1 MSRPPAK
8 FRTGGVSLRRRVTIA
23 FLAVGALVAATLGF
37 TAWTFSS
44 MLDARHRLIDRLD
57 PAVLAGR
64 DVSSALLTQESG
76 VRGFALA
83 ADEPFLEPYNR
94 GRAEE
99 IGASQRLRRLLGGD
113 PRLQSALAD
122 TLRRAAE
129 WRQTSAEPIIEAV
142 RQGGAKAATPALL
155 GESERRFDAFRSASA
170 ALEAALDTE
179 QVVANDRLDTA
190 TRRLVQVAVG
200 GVIFAVVGG
209 FVLWR
214 ALVRWVLAPL
224 DSLGDQTRQ
233 VTAGEFDR
241 PIDPVG
247 PPEIMALAA
256 DTDAMRR
263 RIRAEL
269 AAVVEA
275 REQLAEQAEELARS
289 NADLEQFAYVA
300 SHDLQ
305 EPLRKVTSFCQ
316 LLQRRYA
323 GQLDERAD
331 QYIEFAVDGA
341 KRMQQLINDL
351 LAFSRVGR
359 TTDEFVEVDC
369 DEALDRAL
377 RNLEAVIED
386 TGAEIV
392 RSPLPAVEGDP
403 SLLAALFQNVIGN
416 AIKFRSDADPR
427 VEVSA
432 GEADGEWSFRVA
444 DNGIGID
451 EAYADRVFVIFQRL
465 HAKETY
471 PGTGIGLALCKKIVE
486 FHGGRIWL
494 DTTVEQGTT
503 VCWTLPVPVPAEPEP
518 EPGADDEVGPSLA
531 DDLDQIPAE
540 DRAEEGELRV

>member
-1 MSRPPAK
+1 VA
-8 FRTGGVSLRRRVTIA
+8 IA
-23 FLAVGALVAATLGF
+23 FLTVGALATVTSAF

-44 MLDARHRLIDRLD
+44 MLDARSRLIDRLD
-57 PAVLAGR
+57 PAVSAGR
-64 DVSSALLTQESG
+64 DLRSALLTQESG

-83 ADEPFLEPYNR
+83 ADDPFLEPYNR
-94 GRAEE
+94 GRADEF
-99 IGASQRLRRLLGGD
+99 GASQRLQRAIGQDARLE
-113 PRLQSALAD
+113 RALSD

-129 WRQTSAEPIIEAV
+129 WRQTSADPIIAAV
-142 RQGGAKAATPALL
+142 RQGGAKAATPALIE
-155 GESERRFDAFRSASA
+155 GSEAGFDAFGRASTT
-170 ALEAALDTE
+170 LEAALDSE
-179 QVVANDRLDTA
+179 RAAARDRLDTA
-190 TRRLVQVAVG
+190 TRRLSAVAVAG
-200 GVIFAVVGG
+200 LLSVVLGG

-214 ALVRWVLAPL
+214 ALARWVLAPL
-224 DSLGDQTRQ
+224 ESLGDQTRR

-247 PPEIMALAA
+247 PPEIMTLAA

-269 AAVVEA
+269 AAVVDA
-275 REQLAEQAEELARS
+275 REQLAAQAEELARS

-316 LLQRRYA
+316 LLERRYA

-359 TTDEFVEVDC
+359 TTEEFVEANC
-369 DEALDRAL
+369 DESLDRAL
-377 RNLEAVIED
+377 RNLEATIEE
-386 TGAEIV
+386 TGAEVV
-392 RSPLPAVEGDP
+392 RSPLPVVEGDP

-416 AIKFRSDADPR
+416 AIKFRSDAPPR
-427 VEVSA
+427 IEISA
-432 GEADGEWSFRVA
+432 EEADGKWSFRVA

-486 FHGGRIWL
+486 FHGGHIWI
-494 DTTVEQGTT
+494 DTTVGQGTT
-503 VCWTLPVPVPAEPEP
+503 VCWTLPIPVPPEP
-518 EPGADDEVGPSLA
+518 EAQDEADASLA

-540 DRAEEGELRV
+540 EGELRV